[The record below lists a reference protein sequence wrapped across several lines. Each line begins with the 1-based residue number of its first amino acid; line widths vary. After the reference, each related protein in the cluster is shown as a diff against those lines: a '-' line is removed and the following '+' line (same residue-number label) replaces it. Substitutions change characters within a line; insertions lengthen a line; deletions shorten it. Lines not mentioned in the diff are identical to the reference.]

1 MTNETTQ
8 ATASDNVMRSLRVA
22 KVTVNIGV
30 GEAGER
36 LEKAEK
42 LLAVLTGGT
51 PVRTVSTK
59 TIRDWGIREGMPI
72 GCKVTLRGKPAEDF
86 VEKTLWPRE
95 NRVPEWSFDRE
106 GNLQFGL
113 PDHTALEG
121 QRYDPDVG
129 VFGMDVAVTV
139 ERPGYRV
146 KRRRIM
152 RRHLPA
158 RHRTTRDEAIA
169 FLKDKFNLEIV

>member
-1 MTNETTQ
+1 MTSEATQTT
-8 ATASDNVMRSLRVA
+8 SENPMRQLRVA

-42 LLAVLTGGT
+42 LLAELTAGT

-59 TIRDWGIREGMPI
+59 TIRDWGIRDGMPI
-72 GCKVTLRGKPAEDF
+72 GCKVTLRGKRAEEF
-86 VEKTLWPRE
+86 VKKTLWPRE
-95 NRVPEWSFDRE
+95 NRVPAWSFDRE
-106 GNLQFGL
+106 GNLQYGL
-113 PDHTALEG
+113 PDHTSLEG

-129 VFGMDVAVTV
+129 VFGMDIAVTV

-146 KRRRIM
+146 KRRRLL
-152 RRHLPA
+152 RRRLPA
-158 RHRTTRDEAIA
+158 RHRADREEAMA
-169 FLKDKFNLEIV
+169 FLKEKFNLEIV

>member
-1 MTNETTQ
+1 MTSEATT
-8 ATASDNVMRSLRVA
+8 TSKNPMRALRVA

-42 LLAVLTGGT
+42 LLETLTGGK
-51 PVRTVSTK
+51 PVRTISTK
-59 TIRDWGIREGMPI
+59 TIRDWGLREGMPI
-72 GCKVTLRGKPAEDF
+72 GCKVTLRGKQAEEF
-86 VEKTLWPRE
+86 VNKTMWPRE

-106 GNLQFGL
+106 GNLQYGL
-113 PDHTALEG
+113 PDHTSLEG

-139 ERPGYRV
+139 ERPGYRI
-146 KRRRIM
+146 KRRRLM
-152 RRHLPA
+152 RRRLPA
-158 RHRTTRDEAIA
+158 RHRTDREEAIA
-169 FLKDKFNLEIV
+169 FLKEKFNLEIV

>member
-1 MTNETTQ
+1 MTNEAGQTS
-8 ATASDNVMRSLRVA
+8 ASENVMRQLRVA

-36 LEKAEK
+36 LEKAEN
-42 LLAVLTGGT
+42 LLQELTGGQ

-72 GCKVTLRGKPAEDF
+72 GCKVTLRGKSAEDF
-86 VEKTLWPRE
+86 VKKVLWPRE
-95 NRVPEWSFDRE
+95 NRVPEWSFDEE

-113 PDHTALEG
+113 PDHTSLEG

-146 KRRRIM
+146 KRRRVM
-152 RRHLPA
+152 RRRLPE
-158 RHRTTRDEAIA
+158 RHRADREESIA
-169 FLKDKFNLEIV
+169 FLKEKFDLEIV